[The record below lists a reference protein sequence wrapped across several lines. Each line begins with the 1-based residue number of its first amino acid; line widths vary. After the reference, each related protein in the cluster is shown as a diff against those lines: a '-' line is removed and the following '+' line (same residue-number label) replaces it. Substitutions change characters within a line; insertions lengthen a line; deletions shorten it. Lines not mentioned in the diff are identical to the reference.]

1 MRKVC
6 AVIPIGDLTDA
17 KSRLSGVLGSEER
30 TMLFV
35 AMVEDVLS
43 ALNNCDKVQSIMVIT
58 GDEDAA
64 LLSESYGA
72 TVKPEP
78 EYPGLIQS
86 VTHAAALLEK
96 AHADIMLFL
105 PGDVPLLKIKEL
117 ETVLE
122 GFAQTGSTGLVIV
135 PSKDFGGTN
144 CMAISPPSAID
155 FQFGENSYRKHVK
168 NARSKGI
175 EPETLALPGLGMDVD
190 TPEDL
195 MELIKSI
202 EHEDDKTPPSKT
214 SSYLKSSGIAERL
227 TKLSGV

>member
-1 MRKVC
+1 
-6 AVIPIGDLTDA
+6 
-17 KSRLSGVLGSEER
+17 
-30 TMLFV
+30 
-35 AMVEDVLS
+35 
-43 ALNNCDKVQSIMVIT
+43 
-58 GDEDAA
+58 
-64 LLSESYGA
+64 
-72 TVKPEP
+72 
-78 EYPGLIQS
+78 
-86 VTHAAALLEK
+86 
-96 AHADIMLFL
+96 
-105 PGDVPLLKIKEL
+105 
-117 ETVLE
+117 
-122 GFAQTGSTGLVIV
+122 
-135 PSKDFGGTN
+135 
-144 CMAISPPSAID
+144 MAISPPSAID